1 MKGKYS
7 TVEECAEKCVNET
20 PKFLYR
26 PPDCYDGGCTATE
39 CCCFDGECKYDE
51 KGDYRL
57 YSFKVKM
64 KVIGI

>member
-20 PKFLYR
+20 PKFLYEIL
-26 PPDCYDGGCTATE
+26 DCHYQRCT
-39 CCCFDGECKYDE
+39 CHCFDGECKYDE
-51 KGDYRL
+51 KGDYQL

-64 KVIGI
+64 KLIGI